1 MGTKRPCSP
10 AATLTDGAGPRRT
23 EAGAAH
29 EGAGAG
35 GGVGEG
41 RPAAHAGPRAPASCR
56 FRRRPAGRTRYH
68 SNGGPPPLPGAAAPR
83 RVGWGGA
90 AVARKPA
97 AAFRLRGAVSRLPP
111 FTYFSPARREVG
123 EDRSGGRGATW
134 WPRGPGRPPLRS
146 TLPAGKTSSLPLACV
161 LCPQRRNE
169 RKHFGIA
176 SPGTGC
182 VRTVTSPNSAEDL
195 YPPSERNPFL
205 SFTRSRSNVKHL
217 AYMNSFSVL

>member
-1 MGTKRPCSP
+1 MAQVP
-10 AATLTDGAGPRRT
+10 AGPKL
-23 EAGAAH
+23 ELA
-29 EGAGAG
+29 
-35 GGVGEG
+35 VGWG
-41 RPAAHAGPRAPASCR
+41 KVAPQLTRGPEPQL
-56 FRRRPAGRTRYH
+56 PAGSAGVRR
-68 SNGGPPPLPGAAAPR
+68 GGRATIATAARPPLPGAAAPR

-123 EDRSGGRGATW
+123 EGRSGGRGATW

-169 RKHFGIA
+169 RKHLGIA

-205 SFTRSRSNVKHL
+205 SFTRSRSSVKHL